1 MRAGDL
7 RRRIQFQQRV
17 VTLDTSGQQIAN
29 WIDVLT
35 NVPAN
40 IEPLSGRE
48 LIAAQAVNA
57 EVSHR
62 ITVRYHPALANPV
75 TTASMRVIYQAAA
88 GVTRYFNLASA
99 MNSDERNRT
108 IEIMANEGLNQG

>member
-17 VTLDTSGQQIAN
+17 VTLDSFGQQIAN

-99 MNSDERNRT
+99 MNVDERNRA
-108 IEIMANEGLNQG
+108 IELMANEGLNQG